1 MNVDDIKY
9 GNLRKSHFE
18 KIKEDRAGMLSEAL
32 QKGVIKDILENHPFP
47 LNSSEETK
55 GELEYL
61 KELTD
66 SATEEDKKFCN
77 MMEDHHYKFFEK
89 VARDLGMEELTEKI
103 IKGWCTDV
111 DPIIFY
117 LKNKFNRPRP
127 YQLANYVDVD
137 LYPIISTDANSGA
150 YPSGHTMD
158 FLVILFR
165 FSKLRPDLVDKF
177 DEIYQRVENVR
188 QLSGVHYPS
197 DKKVSEILFNK
208 LVKAGILR

>member
-9 GNLRKSHFE
+9 GNLRKSHFD

-32 QKGVIKDILENHPFP
+32 KAGIITDIVENYPFP
-47 LNSSEETK
+47 PNSSKKTK

-89 VARDLGMEELTEKI
+89 VARDLGMEGLTEKI

-197 DKKVSEILFNK
+197 DKKVSEILFSK

>member
-1 MNVDDIKY
+1 MNVDGVRY

-55 GELEYL
+55 EELEYL

-89 VARDLGMEELTEKI
+89 VARDLGMEGLTEKI

>member
-1 MNVDDIKY
+1 MNLDDIRF

-32 QKGVIKDILENHPFP
+32 KAGIITDIVKNHPFP
-47 LNSSEETK
+47 KNSSEEVK
-55 GELEYL
+55 EELEYL

-66 SATEEDKKFCN
+66 SATEDDKKFCE
-77 MMEDHHYKFFEK
+77 MMEDDHYKFFEK
-89 VARDLGMEELTEKI
+89 VAKSLKMEGLTEEV
-103 IKGWCTDV
+103 IKDWTKDV
-111 DPIIFY
+111 DPITFY

-177 DEIYQRVENVR
+177 NQIYERIENVR

-197 DKKVSEILFNK
+197 DKKVSEILFSK
-208 LVKAGILR
+208 LVKSGILR

>member
-47 LNSSEETK
+47 LNSSKKTK
-55 GELEYL
+55 GELEHL

-89 VARDLGMEELTEKI
+89 VARDLGMGGLTEKI

>member
-1 MNVDDIKY
+1 MNVDDVKY

-32 QKGVIKDILENHPFP
+32 KAGIISDIIENYPFP
-47 LNSSEETK
+47 PNSSKKTK

-77 MMEDHHYKFFEK
+77 LMEDHHYKFFEK
-89 VARDLGMEELTEKI
+89 VARDLGMGGLSEEI
-103 IKGWCTDV
+103 IKGWCKDV

-127 YQLANYVDVD
+127 YQLAHYLGID

-197 DKKVSEILFNK
+197 DKKVSEILFSK

>member
-1 MNVDDIKY
+1 MNLDDIRF

-32 QKGVIKDILENHPFP
+32 KAGIITDIVENYPFP
-47 LNSSEETK
+47 KNSSEEAK
-55 GELEYL
+55 EELEYL

-66 SATEEDKKFCN
+66 SATEEDKKFCE
-77 MMEDHHYKFFEK
+77 MMEDNHYKFFEK
-89 VARDLGMEELTEKI
+89 VAKSLGMEGLTEEV
-103 IKGWCTDV
+103 IKDWTKDV
-111 DPIIFY
+111 DPITFY

-177 DEIYQRVENVR
+177 NQIYERIENVR

-197 DKKVSEILFNK
+197 DKKVSEILFSK
-208 LVKAGILR
+208 LVKSRILR

>member
-89 VARDLGMEELTEKI
+89 VARDLGMENITEDTI
-103 IKGWCTDV
+103 EGWCEVV

-117 LKNKFNRPRP
+117 LKHKFNRPRQ
-127 YQLANYVDVD
+127 YQLAYALGID
-137 LYPIISTDANSGA
+137 LYQIISTDANSGA

-177 DEIYQRVENVR
+177 NEIYERVENVR
-188 QLSGVHYPS
+188 QLSGVHYTS
-197 DKKVSEILFNK
+197 DKKVSEILFSK

>member
-1 MNVDDIKY
+1 MNVDDVKY
-9 GNLRKSHFE
+9 GNLRKSHFD
-18 KIKEDRAGMLSEAL
+18 KIKKDRAGMLSEAL
-32 QKGVIKDILENHPFP
+32 KAGIISDIVENYPFP
-47 LNSSEETK
+47 PNSSKKTK

-61 KELTD
+61 KQITD

-77 MMEDHHYKFFEK
+77 LMEDHHYKFFEK
-89 VARDLGMEELTEKI
+89 VAIDLGMEGLTEEI
-103 IKGWCTDV
+103 IEGWCKDV

-127 YQLANYVDVD
+127 YQLAYHLGID
-137 LYPIISTDANSGA
+137 LYPIISTDANSAA

-177 DEIYQRVENVR
+177 DEIYQKVENVR

-197 DKKVSEILFNK
+197 DKKVSEILFSK

>member
-1 MNVDDIKY
+1 MNVDDVKY
-9 GNLRKSHFE
+9 GNLRKSHFD
-18 KIKEDRAGMLSEAL
+18 KIKKDRAGMLSEAL
-32 QKGVIKDILENHPFP
+32 KAGIISDIIENYPFP
-47 LNSSEETK
+47 PNSSKKTK

-77 MMEDHHYKFFEK
+77 LMEDHHYKFFEK
-89 VARDLGMEELTEKI
+89 VAIDLGMEGLTEEI
-103 IKGWCTDV
+103 IEGWCKDV

-127 YQLANYVDVD
+127 YQLAYHLGIN
-137 LYPIISTDANSGA
+137 LYPIISTDANSAA

-197 DKKVSEILFNK
+197 DKKVSEILFSK

>member
-89 VARDLGMEELTEKI
+89 VARDLGMGGLTEKI

>member
-1 MNVDDIKY
+1 MNVDDVKY
-9 GNLRKSHFE
+9 GNLRKSHFD
-18 KIKEDRAGMLSEAL
+18 KIKKDRAGMLSEAL
-32 QKGVIKDILENHPFP
+32 KAGIISDIVENYQFP
-47 LNSSEETK
+47 PNSSNKTK

-77 MMEDHHYKFFEK
+77 LMEDHHYKFFEK
-89 VARDLGMEELTEKI
+89 VARDLGMEGLTEEI
-103 IKGWCTDV
+103 IEGWCKDV

-127 YQLANYVDVD
+127 YQLAYHLGIN
-137 LYPIISTDANSGA
+137 LYPIISTDANSAA

-197 DKKVSEILFNK
+197 DKKVSEILFSK

>member
-1 MNVDDIKY
+1 
-9 GNLRKSHFE
+9 
-18 KIKEDRAGMLSEAL
+18 
-32 QKGVIKDILENHPFP
+32 
-47 LNSSEETK
+47 
-55 GELEYL
+55 
-61 KELTD
+61 
-66 SATEEDKKFCN
+66 

-89 VARDLGMEELTEKI
+89 VARDLGMEGLTEKI

>member
-1 MNVDDIKY
+1 MNLDDIRF

-32 QKGVIKDILENHPFP
+32 KAGVIKDIVENHPFP
-47 LNSSEETK
+47 KNSSEETK
-55 GELEYL
+55 EELEYL
-61 KELTD
+61 KEITD
-66 SATEEDKKFCN
+66 SATEDDKKFCD
-77 MMEDHHYKFFEK
+77 MMEDDHYKFFEK
-89 VARDLGMEELTEKI
+89 IAKSLGMEGITEEV
-103 IKGWCTDV
+103 IKDWTKDV

-177 DEIYQRVENVR
+177 NQIYERIENVR

-197 DKKVSEILFNK
+197 DKKVSEILFSK
-208 LVKAGILR
+208 LIKAGILR

>member
-1 MNVDDIKY
+1 MNVDDVKY

-18 KIKEDRAGMLSEAL
+18 KIKEDRAGMLSDAL
-32 QKGVIKDILENHPFP
+32 KAGIISDIVENYPFP
-47 LNSSEETK
+47 PNSSKKTK

-77 MMEDHHYKFFEK
+77 LMEHHHYKFFEK
-89 VARDLGMEELTEKI
+89 VARDLGMEGLTEEI
-103 IKGWCTDV
+103 IEGWCKDV

-127 YQLANYVDVD
+127 YQLAHYLGID

>member
-32 QKGVIKDILENHPFP
+32 QRGVIKDILENHPFP

-89 VARDLGMEELTEKI
+89 VARDLGMEGLTEKI

>member
-1 MNVDDIKY
+1 MNVDGVRY

-89 VARDLGMEELTEKI
+89 VAMDLGMGGLTEEI

-127 YQLANYVDVD
+127 YQLAHYLGID

>member
-1 MNVDDIKY
+1 MNVDDVKY
-9 GNLRKSHFE
+9 GNLRKSHFD

-32 QKGVIKDILENHPFP
+32 KAGIISDIVENYPFP
-47 LNSSEETK
+47 PNSSKKTK

-61 KELTD
+61 KQITD

-77 MMEDHHYKFFEK
+77 LMEDHHYKFFEK
-89 VARDLGMEELTEKI
+89 VARDLGMKGLTEEI
-103 IKGWCTDV
+103 IEGWCKDV

-127 YQLANYVDVD
+127 YQLAYHLGIN
-137 LYPIISTDANSGA
+137 LYPIISTDANSAA

-197 DKKVSEILFNK
+197 DKKVSEILFSK

>member
-1 MNVDDIKY
+1 MNLDDIRF

-32 QKGVIKDILENHPFP
+32 KAGVIKDIVENHPFP
-47 LNSSEETK
+47 KNSSEETK
-55 GELEYL
+55 EELEYL
-61 KELTD
+61 KEITD
-66 SATEEDKKFCN
+66 SATEDDKKFCD
-77 MMEDHHYKFFEK
+77 MMEDDHYKFFEK
-89 VARDLGMEELTEKI
+89 IAKSLGMEGITEEV
-103 IKGWCTDV
+103 IKDWTKDV

-177 DEIYQRVENVR
+177 NQIYERIENVR

-197 DKKVSEILFNK
+197 DKKVSEILFSK
-208 LVKAGILR
+208 LVKSGILR

>member
-1 MNVDDIKY
+1 MNVDGVRY
-9 GNLRKSHFE
+9 GNLRKSHFD

-89 VARDLGMEELTEKI
+89 VARDLGMEGLTEKI

>member
-1 MNVDDIKY
+1 MNVDGVRY
-9 GNLRKSHFE
+9 GNLRKSHFD

-55 GELEYL
+55 EELEYL

-89 VARDLGMEELTEKI
+89 VARDLGMEGLTEKI

>member
-1 MNVDDIKY
+1 MNVDGVRY
-9 GNLRKSHFE
+9 GNLRKSHFD

-55 GELEYL
+55 EELEYL

-89 VARDLGMEELTEKI
+89 VARDLGMEGLTEEI

-127 YQLANYVDVD
+127 YQLAHYLGID

>member
-1 MNVDDIKY
+1 MNLDDIRF

-32 QKGVIKDILENHPFP
+32 KAGVIKDIVENHPFP
-47 LNSSEETK
+47 KNSSEETK
-55 GELEYL
+55 KELEYL
-61 KELTD
+61 KEITD
-66 SATEEDKKFCN
+66 SATEDDKKFCD
-77 MMEDHHYKFFEK
+77 MMEDDHYKFFEK
-89 VARDLGMEELTEKI
+89 IAKSLGMEGITEEV
-103 IKGWCTDV
+103 IKDWTKDV

-177 DEIYQRVENVR
+177 NQIYERIENVR

-197 DKKVSEILFNK
+197 DKKVSEILFSK
-208 LVKAGILR
+208 LVKSGILR

>member
-9 GNLRKSHFE
+9 GNLRKSHFDA
-18 KIKEDRAGMLSEAL
+18 IKEDKDGMLSKALEA
-32 QKGVIKDILENHPFP
+32 GIITDIFENYSFP
-47 LNSSEETK
+47 PNSSKKTK

-61 KELTD
+61 KGITD

-77 MMEDHHYKFFEK
+77 IMEDHHYKFFEK
-89 VARDLGMEELTEKI
+89 VARDLGMENITEDTI
-103 IKGWCTDV
+103 EGWCEVV

-117 LKNKFNRPRP
+117 LKHKFNRPRP
-127 YQLANYVDVD
+127 HQLAYALGID
-137 LYPIISTDANSGA
+137 LYPIIATDANSGA

-158 FLVILFR
+158 FLIILFR
-165 FSKLRPDLVDKF
+165 FSKLRPDLVDSF
-177 DEIYQRVENVR
+177 NEIYKRVENVR

-197 DKKVSEILFNK
+197 DKKISEILFSK

>member
-89 VARDLGMEELTEKI
+89 VARDLGMEGLTEKI

>member
-9 GNLRKSHFE
+9 GNLRKSHFD

-32 QKGVIKDILENHPFP
+32 KAGIITDIVENYPFP
-47 LNSSEETK
+47 PNSSKKTK

-89 VARDLGMEELTEKI
+89 VAKDLGMEGVDEDV
-103 IKGWCTDV
+103 IKGWCKDV

-127 YQLANYVDVD
+127 YQLAHYLGID

-177 DEIYQRVENVR
+177 NEIYERVENVR

-197 DKKVSEILFNK
+197 DKKVSEILFSK